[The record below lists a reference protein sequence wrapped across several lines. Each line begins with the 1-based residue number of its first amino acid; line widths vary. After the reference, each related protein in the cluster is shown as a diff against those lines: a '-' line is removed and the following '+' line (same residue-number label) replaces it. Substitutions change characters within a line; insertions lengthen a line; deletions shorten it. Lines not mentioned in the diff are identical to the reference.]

1 MHHTLRY
8 LLMVLLISVLGCQPS
23 PPPPQPADHS
33 PPPPPLP
40 TSVAAQKYENP
51 SAGISF
57 SYPGNW
63 KMQPA
68 SATEV
73 KFDAPA
79 SGSSKA
85 ELVFD
90 VPTLPAHIPNMIP
103 IDAVR
108 NGYVDD
114 YKKKVPGAQ
123 ATNLPDPT
131 VPDARQHR
139 VKLTG
144 QQNGASVI
152 NEAVTLVHGDHVYIL
167 SIDCDDK
174 SYPAAKAAL
183 DQAVQSVAWSK

>member
-1 MHHTLRY
+1 MHHTPRY
-8 LLMVLLISVLGCQPS
+8 LLMVLLISVWGCQPS
-23 PPPPQPADHS
+23 TPQPQPA
-33 PPPPPLP
+33 P
-40 TSVAAQKYENP
+40 TPAPKSTPITPQKYENQG
-51 SAGISF
+51 AGISF

-131 VPDARQHR
+131 VPDAKQRR

-144 QQNGASVI
+144 QQNGAAVI